1 MNTINKDELLKSS
14 KWIRFLFMVIYSCLA
29 YFVAL
34 PITFGL
40 AFIQFLFVLFSSK
53 ENSSISNISIYVIEF
68 FNDSLAF
75 LLFHTEDKPFP
86 FKNNDMQEEVIEA
99 EINEVEE
106 EVSED
111 ISEYEE
117 GVKESYGAK
126 REPEG
131 N

>member
-1 MNTINKDELLKSS
+1 
-14 KWIRFLFMVIYSCLA
+14 
-29 YFVAL
+29 
-34 PITFGL
+34 
-40 AFIQFLFVLFSSK
+40 
-53 ENSSISNISIYVIEF
+53 
-68 FNDSLAF
+68 
-75 LLFHTEDKPFP
+75 
-86 FKNNDMQEEVIEA
+86 MQEEVIEA

-117 GVKESYGAK
+117 GVKESYGAN